1 MYSKTVLEHFT
12 SPRNVGAI
20 EEADGYARL
29 KSPLHDDLIDLYIKV
44 EDGHIADIAFRTFG
58 CVAAIASSSMTTE
71 LAKGMSLEEAE
82 QITEDQV
89 VEALDGLP
97 ENKIKCSVLAP
108 EALRQ
113 AVADYWE
120 KHPEK
125 KHARE
130 GG

>member
-1 MYSKTVLEHFT
+1 MYSRTVLEHFT
-12 SPRNVGAI
+12 NPRNVGAI
-20 EEADGYARL
+20 DNADGFARL
-29 KSPLHDDLIDLYIKV
+29 KSSLHDDLIDLYIKV

-97 ENKIKCSVLAP
+97 EGKIKCSVLAP

-120 KHPEK
+120 KHPEAK
-125 KHARE
+125 
-130 GG
+130 

>member
-1 MYSKTVLEHFT
+1 MYSRTVLEHFT
-12 SPRNVGAI
+12 NPRNVGAI
-20 EEADGYARL
+20 EDADGFARL
-29 KSPLHDDLIDLYIKV
+29 KSSLHDDLIDLYIKV
-44 EDGHIADIAFRTFG
+44 ENGHIADIAFRTFG

-71 LAKGMSLEEAE
+71 LAKGLSLEEAE

-120 KHPEK
+120 KHPEAK
-125 KHARE
+125 
-130 GG
+130 

>member
-1 MYSKTVLEHFT
+1 MYSKTVLEHFAN
-12 SPRNVGAI
+12 PRNVGVI
-20 EEADGYARL
+20 EDADGFARL
-29 KSPLHDDLIDLYIKV
+29 KSSLHDDLIDLYIKV

-120 KHPEK
+120 KHPE
-125 KHARE
+125 E
-130 GG
+130 N

>member
-1 MYSKTVLEHFT
+1 MYSKTVLEHFAN
-12 SPRNVGAI
+12 PRNVGVI
-20 EEADGYARL
+20 EDADGFARL
-29 KSPLHDDLIDLYIKV
+29 KSSLHDDLIDLYIKV

-120 KHPEK
+120 KHPEEK
-125 KHARE
+125 
-130 GG
+130 